1 MGAQVSVLRRAAA
14 AASIAYQA
22 FVGPSDPNAVRLREM
37 PAEAIGRASEDAP
50 ERTRR
55 IGRLPLNYRQF
66 MPPDVDQ
73 AMNQANGS
81 GILGGIMGVATIA
94 TWVKSNPIVG
104 GLMRTRCGV
113 SRLPYEIK
121 GSEAARRWI
130 KGDGELPGIRSKVA
144 NPKELRKIAIDRYNV
159 GVGVGVFVWDKKKNH
174 PRLMALDPAGL
185 RYIPDQDRWEYRGW
199 SKTFKVC
206 PGDGI
211 WVLYTLCDDS
221 PWREGAWYSLAFE
234 VIDALQG
241 SMARGVFTQ
250 AFSMPT
256 VLAKSP
262 QAATDTQKASFTESV
277 IGGFLTVIGVTPGYD
292 IEFKQA
298 TAEGADVFA
307 ASEAKLERWASV
319 FICGTAG
326 IIDGGQGFAN
336 SDMFAGV
343 RGEILEEEAEDLA
356 ELENSQIWPQICK
369 WGVAAGHLPAGND
382 NACINYIA
390 KPSSKLKAEAEAVT
404 AAANAVKAMREADMS
419 PDADRIRIQWQMPIE
434 ATKAP
439 TDDGANVKQA
449 LNGAQIASAVAIVT
463 SVATNQMPRDAGVAQ
478 LKILLNVEDS
488 QAEQMM
494 GTAGAG
500 FIASIDGAP
509 PMPQPQPAPPPD
521 AREAEEPEPHY
532 SEMIAEQ
539 LNTRGEDVCPCPNH
553 ADRHCPRC
561 GVVRRPQ
568 VKDGQWASVWQPVR
582 RRAA

>member
-1 MGAQVSVLRRAAA
+1 MGAQVSILRRVMASAA
-14 AASIAYQA
+14 IAYST
-22 FVGPSDPNAVRLREM
+22 FVGTPAKDAVKLREM
-37 PAEAIGRASEDAP
+37 PTEAIGKPSSDGTEKNK
-50 ERTRR
+50 R

-66 MPPDVDQ
+66 MPPDVDY
-73 AMNQANGS
+73 AMSVANGS
-81 GILGGIMGVATIA
+81 GTLGGIMGVATIA
-94 TWVKSNPIVG
+94 TWVKSNPICG

-121 GSEAARRWI
+121 GSEAARQWI
-130 KGDGELPGIRSKVA
+130 KGNGDLPGVRSKVA

-159 GVGVGVFVWDKKKNH
+159 GVGVGVFVKGKRDKY

-185 RYIPDQDRWEYRGW
+185 RYLPGEDRWQYHGW
-199 SKTFKVC
+199 TKVFDVC

-262 QAATDTQKASFTESV
+262 QGASDTQKATFTESV

-307 ASEAKLERWASV
+307 ASESKLERWASV

-326 IIDGGQGFAN
+326 IIDGGQGFSN

-369 WGVAAGHLPAGND
+369 WGAAAGYLPPGND

-404 AAANAVKAMREADMS
+404 AAANAVKAMRDAGMA
-419 PDADRIRIQWQMPIE
+419 PDDERVRISWQMPVKASAPIASLPE
-434 ATKAP
+434 AP
-439 TDDGANVKQA
+439 PNVQARDEEPPELTYSESIAEA
-449 LNGAQIASAVAIVT
+449 LN
-463 SVATNQMPRDAGVAQ
+463 
-478 LKILLNVEDS
+478 
-488 QAEQMM
+488 
-494 GTAGAG
+494 
-500 FIASIDGAP
+500 
-509 PMPQPQPAPPPD
+509 
-521 AREAEEPEPHY
+521 ARNEE
-532 SEMIAEQ
+532 
-539 LNTRGEDVCPCPNH
+539 VCPC
-553 ADRHCPRC
+553 DRHEPKYCPSC
-561 GVVRRPQ
+561 GVVRRKA
-568 VKDGQWASVWQPVR
+568 VKDEQWASVWQPVR

>member
-1 MGAQVSVLRRAAA
+1 MGAAMSALRRFAAA
-14 AASIAYQA
+14 TSMAYQM
-22 FVGPSDPNAVRLREM
+22 FVGTIDPDAVRLREM
-37 PAEAIGRASEDAP
+37 PTEAIGPASPDAA
-50 ERTRR
+50 EKQKR
-55 IGRLPLNYRQF
+55 IGRLPLNFRQF
-66 MPPDVDQ
+66 MPPDVDF
-73 AMNQANGS
+73 AMTQANGS
-81 GILGGIMGVATIA
+81 GILGGLMGVATIA

-130 KGDGELPGIRSKVA
+130 KGDGDIPGIRSKVA

-159 GVGVGVFVWDKKKNH
+159 GVGVGVFVWDKKKKH

-185 RYIPDQDRWEYRGW
+185 RYLPGEDRWQYHGW
-199 SKTFKVC
+199 SKVYDVC

-211 WVLYTLCDDS
+211 WVLYTLCEDS

-262 QAATDTQKASFTESV
+262 QGATDVQKASFTESV

-307 ASEAKLERWASV
+307 ASEEKLERWASV

-326 IIDGGQGFAN
+326 IIDGGQGFSN

-356 ELENSQIWPQICK
+356 ELENSQVWPQICA
-369 WGVAAGHLPAGND
+369 WGVRAGHLPPNND

-404 AAANAVKAMREADMS
+404 AAANAVKAMREAGMT
-419 PDADRIRIQWQMPIE
+419 PDDERVRVSWQMPV
-434 ATKAP
+434 KAQ
-439 TDDGANVKQA
+439 TQA
-449 LNGAQIASAVAIVT
+449 APALPEPNLQA
-463 SVATNQMPRDAGVAQ
+463 RDEV
-478 LKILLNVEDS
+478 
-488 QAEQMM
+488 
-494 GTAGAG
+494 
-500 FIASIDGAP
+500 
-509 PMPQPQPAPPPD
+509 
-521 AREAEEPEPHY
+521 EPEPHY

-539 LNTRGEDVCPCPNH
+539 LNERGEDVCPCPNH